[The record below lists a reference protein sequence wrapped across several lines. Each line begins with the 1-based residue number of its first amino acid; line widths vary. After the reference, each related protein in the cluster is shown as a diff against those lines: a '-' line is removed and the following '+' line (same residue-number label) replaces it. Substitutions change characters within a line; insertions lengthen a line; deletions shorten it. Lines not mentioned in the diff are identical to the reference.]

1 MPLRALSGLVAVLHS
16 RGKTTACRN
25 GNDAF
30 LGIKSGKRDMEFN
43 ELIVAFGAKHGIEG
57 LDGAD
62 GVAELDVG
70 GTRVEVLED
79 THANGLL
86 MYNLQ
91 WLVVG
96 VSG

>member
-1 MPLRALSGLVAVLHS
+1 
-16 RGKTTACRN
+16 
-25 GNDAF
+25 
-30 LGIKSGKRDMEFN
+30 MEFK
-43 ELIVAFGAKHGIEG
+43 ELIVAFSAKYGIEG

-91 WLVVG
+91 WLVVRG
-96 VSG
+96 STSDIRHLTSDTRTSNH